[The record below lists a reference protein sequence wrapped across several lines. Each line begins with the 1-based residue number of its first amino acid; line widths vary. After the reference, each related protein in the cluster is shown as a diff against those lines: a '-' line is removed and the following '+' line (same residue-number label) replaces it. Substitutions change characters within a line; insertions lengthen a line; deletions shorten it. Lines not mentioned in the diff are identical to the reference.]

1 MAPVSVRETE
11 AQTRFRLPIS
21 GIVGLCS
28 GAQRVLLPLCSLLK
42 GKCYFSAHKILKTLN
57 LVGEVH
63 VTLTGVLFL
72 LSAAL
77 GIYLAGGLTQN
88 FM

>member
-1 MAPVSVRETE
+1 MLVSVRETE
-11 AQTRFRLPIS
+11 AQTSFRLPIT

-28 GAQRVLLPLCSLLK
+28 GAQRILFPLCSLLK
-42 GKCYFSAHKILKTLN
+42 GKCYFSAHKILKTLKH
-57 LVGEVH
+57 VGKVH

-72 LSAAL
+72 LYTAL

-88 FM
+88 LT